1 MAYETLDIRQDGAVA
16 WLILNRPHVLNA
28 LSYQLVEDL
37 HHYFDSLRTDKQTRV
52 VIIKG
57 AGRAFCAGLD
67 LKENRPREASGG
79 ERGDGVL
86 GSTSATL
93 GFQRRISDVVIK
105 MHRLPQPFIAA
116 VHGPAAGGGFSLALA
131 CEVRIAGE
139 SARFNA
145 AFVRVG
151 LSGCDMGASYF
162 LPRAVWTSVA
172 FELLTTGRF
181 VDSKRALAVGLV
193 SEVVPD
199 VDLDN
204 AAGRL
209 GREMAELSP
218 LGLTMTKEGVWANL
232 EAGSLEAAIELE
244 DRTQTLCV
252 QAGYLAEGARAFN
265 EKRKPRFDSGA

>member
-1 MAYETLDIRQDGAVA
+1 MAYETLEIRQDGPVA

-28 LSYQLVEDL
+28 LSHQLVEDL
-37 HHYFDSLRTDKQTRV
+37 HHYFDSLRADKQTRV

-67 LKENRPREASGG
+67 LKENQPREASVG
-79 ERGDGVL
+79 ERSDGTL
-86 GSTSATL
+86 GSISATL

-116 VHGPAAGGGFSLALA
+116 VHGSAAGGGFSLALA

-162 LPRAVWTSVA
+162 LPRAVGTSVA

-181 VDSKRALAVGLV
+181 VDSKRALAMGLV

-209 GREMAELSP
+209 AREMAELSP

-232 EAGSLEAAIELE
+232 DAGSLEAAIELE

-265 EKRKPRFDSGA
+265 EKRKPRFDPGA

>member
-1 MAYETLDIRQDGAVA
+1 MAYETLEIRQDGAVA

-37 HHYFDSLRTDKQTRV
+37 HRYFDNLRADEQTRV
-52 VIIKG
+52 VIMKG

-79 ERGDGVL
+79 ERADGAL

-93 GFQRRISDVVIK
+93 GFQRRISDLVIK
-105 MHRLPQPFIAA
+105 MHRLRQPFIAA

-162 LPRAVWTSVA
+162 LPRAVGTSVA

-199 VDLDN
+199 ADLDN

-209 GREMAELSP
+209 AREMAELSP

-232 EAGSLEAAIELE
+232 DAGSLEAAIELE

-265 EKRKPRFDSGA
+265 EKRKPRFDSGR